1 MHEPPS
7 LPSEHQDHLR
17 QQAVGLAWKLLLLGL
32 GYLVFAGLVYVFD
45 RVGTAVDLGW
55 LRMAGLLVDVVLLGA
70 LVLWLGARH
79 HPAAGMLG
87 PLLALL
93 VVVLFFAYADWWMH
107 GELASFWSLR
117 NLRTVAVQTSTVA
130 VAALGM
136 TMIIISGGIDL
147 SAGTAL
153 ALCATVLA
161 FFLDEK
167 LGVAAAMIGCIGTGC
182 VAGLINGG
190 LISLLRVVPFIITLG
205 TMTIYLGIAKY
216 IAKETTVRPPLDEVP
231 AWLPALV
238 TPRPSPEWLAW
249 PLLPNFASGVWLAL
263 GLAVVLAMMLHATVL
278 GRHIFALGS
287 NELTARLCGI
297 NVPWTKTA
305 VYTLA
310 GVFVGVAGMYQ
321 FARLSTG
328 NPISGVGLELKI
340 IAAVVI
346 GGGSLSG
353 GRGSVVGTLT
363 GAAIML
369 VIASGCTALGLKN
382 PMQDII
388 IGAIIVAAVTVD
400 QFRQGRFSGG
410 ASEGA

>member
-1 MHEPPS
+1 MNHSDRLPPALGENASASILRS
-7 LPSEHQDHLR
+7 LVPAASIV
-17 QQAVGLAWKLLLLGL
+17 VG
-32 GYLVFAGLVYVFD
+32 YVIFAGLIWLFD
-45 RVGTAVDLGW
+45 RLGSDLELGW
-55 LRMAGLLVDVVLLGA
+55 LRMAGLFVDAILLTVVVVYLGRRA
-70 LVLWLGARH
+70 
-79 HPAAGMLG
+79 HPAASMVG

-93 VVVLFFAYADWWMH
+93 VVILFFSYADWWMH
-107 GELASFWSLR
+107 GERASFWSLR
-117 NLRTVAVQTSTVA
+117 NLRTIAVQTSTVA

-147 SAGTAL
+147 SAGTTL

-161 FFLDEK
+161 YCLDEK
-167 LGVAAAMIGCIGTGC
+167 LGIATAMIACVVTGC
-182 VAGLINGG
+182 LAGMMNGG

-205 TMTIYLGIAKY
+205 TMTIYLGLAKY
-216 IAKETTVRPPLDEVP
+216 IAKETTVRPPLDEIP

-238 TPRPSPEWLAW
+238 TPRPHWEWLVR
-249 PLLPNFASGVWLAL
+249 PLVPNFASGVWLAL
-263 GLAVVLAMMLHATVL
+263 VLALLLGAMLHLTVF

-287 NELTARLCGI
+287 NESTARLCGI
-297 NVPWTKTA
+297 NVSLTKTA
-305 VYTLA
+305 VYALA
-310 GVFVGVAGMYQ
+310 GLFVGVAGMYQ

-328 NPISGVGLELKI
+328 NPTSGIGLELKI

-369 VIASGCTALGLKN
+369 VIASGCTALGLRN

-388 IGAIIVAAVTVD
+388 IGVIIVAAVALD
-400 QFRQGRFSGG
+400 QLRQGRFLDG
-410 ASEGA
+410 